1 MPNESVGKHFGN
13 MSEAEIDAL
22 LGPLFDSLPQS
33 PLSELLTVDEAF
45 N

>member
-22 LGPLFDSLPQS
+22 LGPLFDSLPRS

-45 N
+45 S